1 MKPSDFMNEC
11 TTAGAVAPVAQPL
24 GKTISR
30 SGKKGGNLFKGKK
43 TNKPFYEDAI
53 NEEDKI
59 VSPDKGSKTK
69 TGLHGKDKNTT
80 ELSKFLPPFKAQG
93 LWVSDRRGNNV
104 LEVTKHGTLAAEIAN
119 ALNSQ
124 HITHECFTPGGVIAG
139 GGVGESEELHEL
151 RSNDIRGILKRA
163 LQKEKEQIANR
174 DMVGAARTGKQ
185 IAAIYSRLQQR
196 EKKQSNEP
204 KQSELFA
211 EGTGTEI
218 AEASY
223 NHLVAKFMKDGKAY
237 HLWNDGN
244 YLYNLTRVIDGVP
257 KHVHHWPQ
265 ADLEQVEAELLKR
278 GYTKQSHKG
287 LAPDITKQGVEEGLN
302 WSSLDEGLSL
312 DDKMSIFEE
321 FYTTGNLTEAIDDD
335 KRKYFES
342 LVSMSDT
349 PTKNKRYIV
358 APLSLVGNRILPL
371 DQPSYSLFLGKTP
384 DKQLAFRLAGE
395 VVKYPSTTMRDL
407 SVFNTFI
414 FSSTDVYNKFRV
426 ALSLKFDINLPEID
440 IEKMQ
445 DVEEGFTTPGIS
457 AEDLANSIF
466 YRLERMY
473 PDIVTRHGHEVV
485 GDAIMDVADFHAGA
499 EEVGS
504 SDISGMVREVL
515 RILDRS
521 QNKDDIEEDC
531 IEEFT
536 KVKQGVAEAGVQSPH
551 AKLAQLKARY
561 EKTLSSGKFN
571 PDTLRKLRDQIIKLE
586 FDLGLKEGVAEAFDA
601 PYKVKWVQ
609 NKGEAH
615 YVDVTLPDGSLLDI
629 RFFRDD
635 GVTPNPDEWTV
646 EFYRDDTQEITGT
659 GDAQRIFATVIKAIE
674 KFIKIEKPK
683 EIAFAAS
690 KTTQAGSSN
699 QSRTNL
705 YNRLIQRYAP
715 SWGYDV
721 VVKNLKG
728 TTGYKL
734 FRRGKKKGVAEG
746 SPQSMDTALANAVS
760 KVEPGSKL
768 DKKIRHHND
777 MVRRFGPEAGT
788 MTSAPDGYHI
798 DKKGFVRLGQGVAE
812 GFGKSSLKAQT
823 PGGRSV
829 DINPSKFYVWAW
841 DGGVVVYGEY
851 DTGQEAK
858 AKLSIIELRAI
869 QRLGSAVKGRFE
881 VASGKQLIHHYSIDE
896 NASEVHVKG
905 KSNMSS
911 NILKG
916 ISEAPMKPVRTYQAG
931 GPDDPAVKAKLR
943 AKEKYAKGKE
953 GRLAELRMEPIV
965 VAGGDVFSERPEVD
979 ANTLEKLADDSGV
992 GMSGRVEDYN
1002 VVKRG
1007 SIEKDGVRVAA
1018 VKLNIFVDIDLTD
1031 MYDQQTIDTMYGGE
1045 THTMESFNATVY
1057 RDPKNPKQLRMS
1069 F

>member
-59 VSPDKGSKTK
+59 ISPDKGSKTK

-151 RSNDIRGILKRA
+151 RSNDIRDILKRA

-211 EGTGTEI
+211 EETGTEI
-218 AEASY
+218 TEASY

-358 APLSLVGNRILPL
+358 VPLSLVGNRILPL

-426 ALSLKFDINLPEID
+426 ALSLKFDISLPEID

-445 DVEEGFTTPGIS
+445 DVEEGFMKTAKRVFTGKDIASRFGQEYHAALDASEEGDKAKMKKHNRNARRLAKVAKLDAPIKIGSGDVPVYESHGIS
-457 AEDLANSIF
+457 AEDLADSIF

-536 KVKQGVAEAGVQSPH
+536 KVKQGVAEGTDNIEVGDKITWWYNKFHPNYEGIVRKVQGNTIIVYAPGSGE
-551 AKLAQLKARY
+551 LYQLTKDDIRSH
-561 EKTLSSGKFN
+561 KK
-571 PDTLRKLRDQIIKLE
+571 Q
-586 FDLGLKEGVAEAFDA
+586 GVAESTQFNVGDIVRHNGSKTKITYDYGDGY
-601 PYKVKWVQ
+601 YKIHAIDP
-609 NKGEAH
+609 KGEKNWKKVH
-615 YVDVTLPDGSLLDI
+615 SSTL
-629 RFFRDD
+629 
-635 GVTPNPDEWTV
+635 
-646 EFYRDDTQEITGT
+646 
-659 GDAQRIFATVIKAIE
+659 K
-674 KFIKIEKPK
+674 K
-683 EIAFAAS
+683 E
-690 KTTQAGSSN
+690 
-699 QSRTNL
+699 
-705 YNRLIQRYAP
+705 
-715 SWGYDV
+715 
-721 VVKNLKG
+721 
-728 TTGYKL
+728 
-734 FRRGKKKGVAEG
+734 
-746 SPQSMDTALANAVS
+746 
-760 KVEPGSKL
+760 
-768 DKKIRHHND
+768 
-777 MVRRFGPEAGT
+777 
-788 MTSAPDGYHI
+788 
-798 DKKGFVRLGQGVAE
+798 QGVSE

-823 PGGRSV
+823 
-829 DINPSKFYVWAW
+829 
-841 DGGVVVYGEY
+841 
-851 DTGQEAK
+851 
-858 AKLSIIELRAI
+858 
-869 QRLGSAVKGRFE
+869 
-881 VASGKQLIHHYSIDE
+881 SGKQLIHHYSIDE

-916 ISEAPMKPVRTYQAG
+916 VSEAQKKKVTSGWDNWNSSDYADEHSFYNGLSQAILSYVAEKFGGKAWFKGGSFAYLVDTNSPNTLVSSDGGKIKVSNVAKGLEDYCDRGIVGEFAEADPLYWNEYFRPVRKESPIARDGAPMYGSEQGRHELGNLGYEFESVLERKMKPVRTYQAG

-965 VAGGDVFSERPEVD
+965 VAGGDVFGERPEVD

-1002 VVKRG
+1002 VFIRG

-1031 MYDQQTIDTMYGGE
+1031 MYDQQTIDKMYGGE
-1045 THTMESFNATVY
+1045 THTMESFTATVY